1 MVQVPENTMEMHPRK
16 LSELSNEKCKPTGS
30 SDIFHHLKGC
40 GVEISPWMVLADWV
54 IATEVVEDQVNDAS
68 GDDKPPER
76 SRR

>member
-1 MVQVPENTMEMHPRK
+1 MVQLLENTMEMHLLK

-30 SDIFHHLKGC
+30 SNIFHHLKGR
-40 GVEISPWMVLADWV
+40 GVEISPWTVLADWV
-54 IATEVVEDQVNDAS
+54 RATEVVEDQVNDAS